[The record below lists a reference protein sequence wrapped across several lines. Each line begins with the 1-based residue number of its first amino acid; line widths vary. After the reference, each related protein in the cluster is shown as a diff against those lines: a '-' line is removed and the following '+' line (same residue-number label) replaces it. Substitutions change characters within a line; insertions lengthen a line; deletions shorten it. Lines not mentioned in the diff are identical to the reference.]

1 MTRLRS
7 IIKFIL
13 KVDIII
19 NKIYTRIA
27 TIKKDIIKL
36 LEETCVTIALLLDKW
51 QSNNK
56 KKFLEINSSYLM
68 SRAPASRPGMEGKSR
83 RVSITTI

>member
-68 SRAPASRPGMEGKSR
+68 YCL
-83 RVSITTI
+83 